1 MRIRQIV
8 KIFFF
13 ATSGLLTAFGIF
25 LLIFSW
31 LSFNEL
37 KQWGE
42 VRSLDIEVDLS
53 QPGEFSYP
61 FILECP
67 YADSYDLLLIL
78 PPFPSSESKPDDLLA
93 GLDAVYSIIDSNGL
107 ELPHL
112 RKLRLEPLTKAS
124 GKPILFESIGRLP
137 KAMYTFRLTV
147 SQGAGALS
155 GVEQHLIMTYNIGFA
170 AALPLLALALGIPSF
185 AFGVILTFSI
195 VTLTRKKS
203 DTHKGSQP
211 TTAPDGTE

>member
-8 KIFFF
+8 KIFFL

-31 LSFNEL
+31 FSFQEL

-42 VRSLDIEVDLS
+42 ARSLDIEVDLS

-93 GLDAVYSIIDSNGL
+93 GLDAFYSIIDSNGL

-112 RKLRLEPLTKAS
+112 LKLRLEPLTKAS

-155 GVEQHLIMTYNIGFA
+155 GVEQHLIMTYNIGFDA
-170 AALPLLALALGIPSF
+170 AFPFVVLFGGFLTLAGGGIF
-185 AFGVILTFSI
+185 AFFGLILA
-195 VTLTRKKS
+195 RKKPGTS
-203 DTHKGSQP
+203 QGSQHS
-211 TTAPDGTE
+211 TATYGT

>member
-8 KIFFF
+8 KIFFL
-13 ATSGLLTAFGIF
+13 ATSGLLTAFGVF

-31 LSFNEL
+31 FSFQEL

-42 VRSLDIEVDLS
+42 ARSLDIEVDLS

-93 GLDAVYSIIDSNGL
+93 GLDAFYSIIDSNGL

-112 RKLRLEPLTKAS
+112 LKLRLEPLTKAS

-170 AALPLLALALGIPSF
+170 AALPLLALSLGIPSF
-185 AFGVILTFSI
+185 AFGVILAFSI